1 MCVLP
6 TLPSRHGGNATS
18 ECTELPHLALQTVVC
33 RSCRRYVQRWGG
45 AQTWLGRGSPWRAP
59 CLARAAAW
67 AAARQLAG
75 PVPPPRLRLRH
86 GECPTPAAPLLS
98 IRSKDGRGKVSRV
111 RAHVQLCRTHVS
123 SYWES
128 RRRGLRAPWHG
139 SRIGGCRCM
148 CRRWELRRPSRR
160 CRQSQRRPQQLQT
173 CRSDRRP
180 RSGMQS
186 SAQGPACLQ
195 QRVPA
200 CIHERNQF
208 RVSTVQ

>member
-1 MCVLP
+1 MRFCRQSYAGRAVG
-6 TLPSRHGGNATS
+6 TFKGGEGHKLGS
-18 ECTELPHLALQTVVC
+18 VVDHLGVRLVQHELPLGLLPGNWLVLCRHLVFAFVAENARPQQL
-33 RSCRRYVQRWGG
+33 
-45 AQTWLGRGSPWRAP
+45 L
-59 CLARAAAW
+59 CL
-67 AAARQLAG
+67 
-75 PVPPPRLRLRH
+75 
-86 GECPTPAAPLLS
+86 T
-98 IRSKDGRGKVSRV
+98 IRSKGGRGKVSRM
-111 RAHVQLCRTHVS
+111 RAHVQLCTTHAS

-186 SAQGPACLQ
+186 LALGPACLQ

-200 CIHERNQF
+200 CIHERHQF